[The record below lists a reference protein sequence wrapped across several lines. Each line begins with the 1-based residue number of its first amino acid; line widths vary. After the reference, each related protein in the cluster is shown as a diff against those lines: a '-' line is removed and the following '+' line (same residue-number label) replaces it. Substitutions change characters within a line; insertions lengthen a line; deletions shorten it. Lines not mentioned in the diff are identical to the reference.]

1 MACCN
6 TARDRAGHAARR
18 RDREDRERE
27 QHEAAEREALKNMT
41 EAERRA
47 WEAAHPKVR
56 CRAGGRPALPPCI
69 DLPQGVHTP
78 QLTWHPG

>member
-1 MACCN
+1 MMSWLGGKLP
-6 TARDRAGHAARR
+6 TTGDRSWYAARR

-56 CRAGGRPALPPCI
+56 SLQTPARP
-69 DLPQGVHTP
+69 
-78 QLTWHPG
+78 